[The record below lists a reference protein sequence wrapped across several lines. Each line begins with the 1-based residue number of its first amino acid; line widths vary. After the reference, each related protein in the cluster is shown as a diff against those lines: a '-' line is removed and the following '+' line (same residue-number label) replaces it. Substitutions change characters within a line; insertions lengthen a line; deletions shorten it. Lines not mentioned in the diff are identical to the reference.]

1 MQVYKFGGASVRD
14 AASLRNVAS
23 ILKSQV
29 KEPTVVVVSAMGK
42 TTNKLEQLVQAYF
55 NKNGEAENLL
65 SKLKQEHLSIAEELF
80 GTAPDPVFDQLNNC
94 FVELSWA
101 LEDEPR
107 EHYDYH
113 YDQMVSQG
121 EVLSSILLSAYLQRV
136 GIANQWLDARELIQT
151 DNRYREARVD
161 YALSQ
166 SRVNEVLLPALKK
179 SGLVITQGF
188 IGGTSENFSSTLGR
202 EGSDYTAA
210 LIAYFTDAARVVIWK
225 DVAGVLNAD
234 PKFFRNTK
242 KFDELSYHDAI
253 ELTYYGA
260 TVIHP
265 KTIKPLQ
272 NKNIPLYVKSF
283 LDPSAAGTLISAA
296 EKRVSVP
303 SYIFKTQQIL
313 LSIQAKDFSFIA
325 EENLSHIFELLAKHA
340 VRANM
345 MQNSAI
351 SFSLC
356 VDHDPNKVEKLIE
369 DMKAHYKV
377 LYNDGVQLMTV
388 RNYDQDTLLK
398 LTQNKVILLEQ
409 RSRQTCQL
417 VMKDVSAA

>member
-23 ILKSQV
+23 ILNSQV

-42 TTNKLEQLVQAYF
+42 TTNKLEEVVQAYF
-55 NKNGEAENLL
+55 NKSGRAEELL
-65 SKLKQEHLSIAEELF
+65 TSIKQEHLGIAKELF
-80 GTAPDPVFDQLNNC
+80 GTDTDPVFDQLNNC

-107 EHYDYH
+107 EQFDYH
-113 YDQMVSQG
+113 YDQIVSQG
-121 EVLSSILLSAYLQRV
+121 EVLSSLLLAAFLQKA
-136 GIANQWLDARELIQT
+136 GITNTWLDAREFIQT
-151 DNRYREARVD
+151 DNSYREAKVD
-161 YALSQ
+161 YELSQ
-166 SRVNEVLLPALKK
+166 TRVNEVLLPALKK

-210 LIAYFTDAARVVIWK
+210 LIAYFTDASRVVIWK

-234 PKFFRNTK
+234 PKYFRNTK

-283 LDPSAAGTLISAA
+283 LEPAAPGTLISAA
-296 EKRVSVP
+296 EKRVTVP
-303 SYIFKTQQIL
+303 SYIFKTHQIL

-325 EENLSHIFELLAKHA
+325 EENISHIFELLAKHA

-356 VDHDPNKVEKLIE
+356 VDHDPFKVEKLLE
-369 DMKAHYKV
+369 DLKAHYKV

-388 RNYDQDTLLK
+388 RNYDQDTLAR

-409 RSRQTCQL
+409 RSRHTCQL
-417 VMKDVSAA
+417 VMREVKS